1 MSENQYQSD
10 ISYPQLVNM
19 EANGSGGYRGVF
31 LWNGTYVAFSG
42 KGFIPTSD
50 DEIIVKRPFSSF
62 IKGKFAELQSQHS
75 ERRLTDRMD
84 RLDRCILFLFEQLDL
99 LHEGGELKAGA
110 AWSYVLQKSGMRDFP
125 PTDYNYF
132 LMNEAFGKAWNFVSS
147 LRS

>member
-1 MSENQYQSD
+1 MSENQFQSD
-10 ISYPQLVNM
+10 ISHPQLVNM
-19 EANGSGGYRGVF
+19 EMDGCGGYRGVF

-42 KGFIPTSD
+42 KGFIPTAD

-62 IKGKFAELQSQHS
+62 IKGKFAELQTQHS
-75 ERRLTDRMD
+75 ERRLTDRM
-84 RLDRCILFLFEQLDL
+84 DRCILFLFEQLDL
-99 LHEGGELKAGA
+99 LREGEELKAGD
-110 AWSYVLQKSGMRDFP
+110 AWSYVLQKSDMRDFP